1 MMKASCIKFVSPT
14 PTTGWTEKRGI
25 KRKMALTSFKLIRKG
40 HVGGVLKNLGYLGT
54 EISKLKK
61 K

>member
-1 MMKASCIKFVSPT
+1 MKASCIKFVNPT

-40 HVGGVLKNLGYLGT
+40 HVGGVLENSGYLLQNGH
-54 EISKLKK
+54 
-61 K
+61 